1 MRMLQPSPG
10 EAVDRQTILQ
20 LKCQHGQKKGVN
32 VKPFVD
38 ENNALQEYLE
48 KNWLLL
54 TQKSMQDPY
63 DRLWAALK
71 EVNKRLWDLEDEIRL
86 LKSSLTKLPG
96 VHQSQMSAREMACLI
111 SGNIQNISCMRIIEI
126 GLLVPELN
134 DRRAQLVQEL
144 NALFG
149 IRTQEKLYVA

>member
-71 EVNKRLWDLEDEIRL
+71 EVNKKLWDLEDEIRT
-86 LKSSLTKLPG
+86 LKVSLGIAKIPA
-96 VHQSQMSAREMACLI
+96 HDAACMI
-111 SGNIQNISCMRIIEI
+111 SGNMQNPKCLRIVEI

-134 DRRAQLVQEL
+134 DRRAKLVQEM